1 LKKPWT
7 KRANAEVSRSR
18 FFGKV
23 IASVSDNLTL
33 LSLSLQKERDVCIS
47 RQGEVS
53 NIRPKV
59 SWFEKALDEAR

>member
-1 LKKPWT
+1 
-7 KRANAEVSRSR
+7 VSRSR

-53 NIRPKV
+53 SIKPKV
-59 SWFEKALDEAR
+59 SWFESFG